1 MNGDIQN
8 MYGKFT
14 CLGTNICIC
23 VCVCVLCVCA
33 RRCRSAGVQECR
45 SAGLGVV
52 CADAVA
58 GADVGVL
65 GVGV

>member
-1 MNGDIQN
+1 VYVYVYYVYVHEG
-8 MYGKFT
+8 
-14 CLGTNICIC
+14 
-23 VCVCVLCVCA
+23 
-33 RRCRSAGVQECR
+33 AGVQECR